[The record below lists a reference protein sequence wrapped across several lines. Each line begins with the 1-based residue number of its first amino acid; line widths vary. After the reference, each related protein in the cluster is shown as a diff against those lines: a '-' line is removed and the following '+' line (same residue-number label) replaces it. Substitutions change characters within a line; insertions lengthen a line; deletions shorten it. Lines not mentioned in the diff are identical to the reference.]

1 MVKFGKFNERKKIIH
16 NHRKTKKYLSH
27 KVPVH
32 WFSTVLI
39 ISIFIEYGTGIDY
52 GEIPVPILLPRIKIL
67 AESNSSLFRLAAVKS
82 L

>member
-27 KVPVH
+27 KVH

-67 AESNSSLFRLAAVKS
+67 AESNRSLFRLAAVKS